1 MKACDLDRKDI
12 QPIRAVLEKSCMRLA
27 RWSTLFLED
36 NQPAAERRLVEARM
50 KRAEPIKACGE
61 HVYTFAS
68 YLANAYKIQRFMQE
82 WVFGP
87 IQKVVSTILP
97 STSAVDNNP
106 HH

>member
-1 MKACDLDRKDI
+1 MKACDLDREDI

-27 RWSTLFLED
+27 RWSTLFLQA
-36 NQPAAERRLVEARM
+36 NQPAAERRLVEAKA

-68 YLANAYKIQRFMQE
+68 HIANAYKTQRFMQE